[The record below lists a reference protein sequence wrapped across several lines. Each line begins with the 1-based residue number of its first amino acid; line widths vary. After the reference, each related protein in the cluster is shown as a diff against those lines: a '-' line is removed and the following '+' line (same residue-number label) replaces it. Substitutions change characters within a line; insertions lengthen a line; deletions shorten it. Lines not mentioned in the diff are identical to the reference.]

1 MMIFKKLPPVLALL
15 ALWATALFALGQTT
29 PPATPAAPAPAITQ
43 DPRAR
48 ALLDEAKAKFRALRS
63 LVADYQINRRPT
75 QNFDREGEISLE
87 RPARFRVESIRGAV
101 VEERALISVSDGSNV
116 TRLEERNFVAYLQPV
131 HSENFFLGQNTLVQL
146 FFSPREIAFDP
157 TDSTWGRSLSQFD
170 TNVAAYDRDTA
181 LTYLGRRVLE
191 GVSFEVV
198 EIKYNTK
205 RYDVRQQF
213 YVGPDKFIYQ
223 VDTSIDGDTTS
234 QKFRN
239 FRFDTELPPE
249 TWRAEKP
256 AKMPDVTTDPA
267 RLGERVPEFTLPGA
281 NGGEITLASLLQGK
295 KGLYVCTLNGAIG
308 RMTGNADYHLAQ
320 MRVLQDL
327 KNRFEPQGLA
337 IVCIVGGSSIV
348 PQVKNEM
355 MLNWMPDISRFNYPI
370 AIDIDLE
377 RGIQGSAYQNFQVD
391 GRNNLLLDGEG
402 RVVFAAQ
409 NFTDKVNLLAFY
421 QALAQLGFTVSPAD
435 MEDAAR

>member
-1 MMIFKKLPPVLALL
+1 MNVRSLLIVGLLVSGAAPFLPLHAQP
-15 ALWATALFALGQTT
+15 T
-29 PPATPAAPAPAITQ
+29 PSATPKVVVVS

-48 ALLDEAKAKFRALRS
+48 ALLDEAKARFRSLRT
-63 LVADYQINRRPT
+63 LVADFQINRRPT
-75 QNFDREGEISLE
+75 QNFDREGELSLE
-87 RPARFRVESIRGAV
+87 RPARFRVEAIHGAV
-101 VEERALISVSDGSNV
+101 VEERTLIAVSDGTTVS
-116 TRLEERNFVAYLQPV
+116 RIDERNFVAYAQAV
-131 HSENFFLGQNTLVQL
+131 HPDNFFLGQNTLVQL

-157 TDSTWGRSLSQFD
+157 ADSTWGRSLSQFD
-170 TNVAAYDRDTA
+170 ANVAAYDRDTA
-181 LTYLGRRVLE
+181 LSYLGTRELE
-191 GVSFEVV
+191 GVRYEVV

-205 RYDVRQQF
+205 RNDIRQQF
-213 YVGPDKFIYQ
+213 YVGGDKLIYQ
-223 VDTSIDGDTTS
+223 VDTLINGDVSS

-239 FRFDTELPPE
+239 FRIDGEIPAE
-249 TWRAEKP
+249 TWRVEKP
-256 AKMPDVTTDPA
+256 AKMPDVETKPS
-267 RLGERVPEFTLPGA
+267 RIGERVPEFSLPGA
-281 NGGEITLASLLQGK
+281 NGGEITLASLMQGK
-295 KGLYVCTLNGAIG
+295 KGLYVCTLNGALGKWIG
-308 RMTGNADYHLAQ
+308 SADAHLAQ

-327 KNRFEPQGLA
+327 KNRFEAQGLA

-348 PQVKNEM
+348 PSVKNEM
-355 MLNWMPDISRFNYPI
+355 LLNWMPDISRFNYPI

-391 GRNNLLLDGEG
+391 GRNNLLIDAEG